1 MISSITNFP
10 SITSLHTLSI
20 SNNNISDLSSFISA
34 ARTKYPGLKSLNT
47 FKNPMNPGIS
57 QPSSYTQYKSYM
69 KQIGNNLTELDGKN
83 INDSSFMNQQQQ
95 PKRDLFGTSSGSAQP
110 KRDLFG
116 TSSSTTTTTTTAKP
130 KVDFFSSTPSQSV
143 NTNMNSNMNSNMD
156 SNASGYSSQSNNI
169 YASTM
174 PQMTSSAS
182 QNKPKMGMFD
192 NAAQPKTLSQSTNMS
207 NMFANTNTNKPVVSM
222 NVNTS
227 GNNTNGI
234 VYKRQF
240 FVIDESAE
248 IDGTE
253 FVNSKKKKSVITVN
267 EKILKKSDNMTKFNR
282 KNKSEGNKH
291 ITNTEL

>member
-1 MISSITNFP
+1 MISSINNFP
-10 SITSLHTLSI
+10 SIASLQTLSI
-20 SNNNISDLSSFISA
+20 SNNNISDLSSFIMA
-34 ARTKYPGLKSLNT
+34 ARSKYPGLKSLNT
-47 FKNPMNPGIS
+47 FKNPMNPGIG
-57 QPSSYTQYKSYM
+57 QPGSYTQYKTYIR
-69 KQIGNNLTELDGKN
+69 QIGSIIELDGKN

-95 PKRDLFGTSSGSAQP
+95 PKRDLFGTSSGSSQP

-116 TSSSTTTTTTTAKP
+116 TSSSTVTPTPTTTARP

-143 NTNMNSNMNSNMD
+143 NTNMNSMNENTNS
-156 SNASGYSSQSNNI
+156 SASGYTSQSNNI

-174 PQMTSSAS
+174 PQMTNSAT
-182 QNKPKMGMFD
+182 QNKQKMGMFD
-192 NAAQPKTLSQSTNMS
+192 NMAQNKNLSQSTNMS

-234 VYKRQF
+234 IYKRQF

-253 FVNSKKKKSVITVN
+253 FVNSKKKKSSITVN

-291 ITNTEL
+291 ITNNEL